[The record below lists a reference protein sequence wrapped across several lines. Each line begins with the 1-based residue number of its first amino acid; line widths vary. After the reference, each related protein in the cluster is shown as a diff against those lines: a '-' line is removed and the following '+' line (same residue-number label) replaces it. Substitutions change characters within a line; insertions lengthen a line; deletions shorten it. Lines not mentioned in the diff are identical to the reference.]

1 MNCLEW
7 DDGLQVGVKQIDEQ
21 HKHLFDLLDKIASIS
36 IGHIQTNKTSH
47 FSYTQADKIGLITDE
62 LIDQV
67 ILFFNKDEHNM
78 KELGYPGLALQEQ
91 QHLEFVKML
100 LIELDLRHLNKIPTI
115 DLLEHLASLLRN
127 HIMTVDKKYAAYLN
141 SSINKSP
148 AVIIDADNQQ
158 RGRQMKELETVIAE
172 LKSTQQQM
180 VQQEKMA
187 MVGQLTAGIA
197 HEINN
202 PISFISSNI
211 VLLGKYCERLLT
223 VIEAQQEALLSV
235 KPDSHQTEQLKTVR
249 HNLKIERVI
258 RDIPEMIRETMEG
271 VDRIKCT
278 VNALKNFSRMEDSEM
293 QLTDI
298 NQCLE
303 STLNIANSEM
313 THKTMIKRE
322 YGELPQILCYPQQL
336 NHVFMNLL
344 VNAHHA
350 TDTEG
355 EITVRSWH
363 SQERIFISF
372 SDTGCG
378 IPEHQLLRI
387 FEPFFT
393 TREAGRGTGLGLSIS
408 NEIIRNHGGEIRV
421 DSEVGHGSTFTVSI
435 SLERGSAPF
444 MLSNINAGFG
454 SDDEK

>member
-1 MNCLEW
+1 MAT
-7 DDGLQVGVKQIDEQ
+7 K
-21 HKHLFDLLDKIASIS
+21 SIS
-36 IGHIQTNKTSH
+36 
-47 FSYTQADKIGLITDE
+47 
-62 LIDQV
+62 
-67 ILFFNKDEHNM
+67 
-78 KELGYPGLALQEQ
+78 
-91 QHLEFVKML
+91 
-100 LIELDLRHLNKIPTI
+100 
-115 DLLEHLASLLRN
+115 
-127 HIMTVDKKYAAYLN
+127 
-141 SSINKSP
+141 SSKSP
-148 AVIIDADNQQ
+148 AIFNVDDVHCSQQ
-158 RGRQMKELETVIAE
+158 ILGEHAEILAQQVRLRKEELETVIAK
-172 LKSTQQQM
+172 LKSTQQQK
-180 VQQEKMA
+180 VQQEKMV

-202 PISFISSNI
+202 PISFISSN
-211 VLLGKYCERLLT
+211 VFSLGKYCERLLT

-249 HNLKIERVI
+249 HNLEIERVI

-278 VNALKNFSRMEDSEM
+278 VNALKNFSRMDDSEM

-378 IPEHQLLRI
+378 IPEQQLLRI

>member
-1 MNCLEW
+1 MWW
-7 DDGLQVGVKQIDEQ
+7 DIMLKPDNFNVDDDHCSQQILGEQAEILAQQVR
-21 HKHLFDLLDKIASIS
+21 
-36 IGHIQTNKTSH
+36 
-47 FSYTQADKIGLITDE
+47 
-62 LIDQV
+62 
-67 ILFFNKDEHNM
+67 
-78 KELGYPGLALQEQ
+78 
-91 QHLEFVKML
+91 
-100 LIELDLRHLNKIPTI
+100 LRT
-115 DLLEHLASLLRN
+115 E
-127 HIMTVDKKYAAYLN
+127 
-141 SSINKSP
+141 
-148 AVIIDADNQQ
+148 
-158 RGRQMKELETVIAE
+158 ELETVIAE
-172 LKSTQQQM
+172 FKSTQQQM

-202 PISFISSNI
+202 PIGFISSNI
-211 VLLGKYCERLLT
+211 FSLGKYCERLLML
-223 VIEAQQEALLSV
+223 IEAQQEALLSV

-271 VDRIKCT
+271 VDRIKCI
-278 VNALKNFSRMEDSEM
+278 VNALKNFSRMDDSEM

-336 NHVFMNLL
+336 NQVFMHLL
-344 VNAHHA
+344 VNAAHA
-350 TDTEG
+350 IDTEG

-363 SQERIFISF
+363 AQERIFISF

-393 TREAGRGTGLGLSIS
+393 TREAGRGTGLGLSIN
-408 NEIIRNHGGEIRV
+408 NEIVRNHGGEIRV
-421 DSEVGHGSTFTVSI
+421 DSKVGKGSTFTVSI
-435 SLERGSAPF
+435 PLERGYTPSTPP
-444 MLSNINAGFG
+444 NIKAGLI
-454 SDDEK
+454 